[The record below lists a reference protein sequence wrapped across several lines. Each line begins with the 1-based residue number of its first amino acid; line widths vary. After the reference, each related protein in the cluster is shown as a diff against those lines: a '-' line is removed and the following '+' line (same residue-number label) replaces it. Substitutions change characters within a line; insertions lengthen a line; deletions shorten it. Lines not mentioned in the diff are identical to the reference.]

1 MPRPGSR
8 PPDLWR
14 ERPVAAQAAA
24 EQLAEL
30 WIAEVAINHRL
41 RKALTKAEAFV
52 ADFEDDHGP
61 AGVTA
66 LLTEMRAA
74 LADDPRS
81 QPSSKPSRVEDLAL
95 FALFP
100 LTVAAIG
107 GVIWMHLQ

>member
-1 MPRPGSR
+1 MSRPGYR
-8 PPDLWR
+8 PPDLSR
-14 ERPVAAQAAA
+14 SRAAA
-24 EQLAEL
+24 DQLAEL
-30 WIAEVAINHRL
+30 WMGEIAVNHRL

-52 ADFEDDHGP
+52 ADFEEDHGP

-74 LADDPRS
+74 LADDAPGDQDR
-81 QPSSKPSRVEDLAL
+81 KPSWLADLAL

-100 LTVAAIG
+100 LTVAALG